1 MNILTTLREQLL
13 TNNVIMPQEFERLE
27 VRGSHAY
34 KVYSIP
40 KRKAGRRT
48 IAHPSSKLKI
58 CQRHLNAILNPLL
71 KVHDSSYAY
80 VKGRSIKDNAL
91 VHSHSAYVLK
101 MDFQNFFNSITP
113 TILRQCLIQNDILL
127 SVNEL
132 EKLEQL
138 IFWNPSKKRN
148 GKLILSVGSP
158 ISPLISNA
166 IMYPFD
172 KIINDICTKH
182 GINYTRYADD
192 ITFSTN
198 IKNTLNKLPE
208 IVEQLI
214 IQTYAGRIIINKR
227 KTVFS
232 SKKHNRHVTGITL
245 TNDSKISIGRSRK
258 RYISSLVFK
267 YINKNLDI

>member
-1 MNILTTLREQLL
+1 
-13 TNNVIMPQEFERLE
+13 
-27 VRGSHAY
+27 
-34 KVYSIP
+34 
-40 KRKAGRRT
+40 
-48 IAHPSSKLKI
+48 
-58 CQRHLNAILNPLL
+58 
-71 KVHDSSYAY
+71 
-80 VKGRSIKDNAL
+80 
-91 VHSHSAYVLK
+91 
-101 MDFQNFFNSITP
+101 
-113 TILRQCLIQNDILL
+113 
-127 SVNEL
+127 
-132 EKLEQL
+132 
-138 IFWNPSKKRN
+138 
-148 GKLILSVGSP
+148 
-158 ISPLISNA
+158 
-166 IMYPFD
+166 D

-267 YINKNLDI
+267 YINKNLDIDEINHMKGMLAFAYNIEPIYIHRLSHKYKVNIVEKILRGSN

>member
-1 MNILTTLREQLL
+1 
-13 TNNVIMPQEFERLE
+13 
-27 VRGSHAY
+27 
-34 KVYSIP
+34 
-40 KRKAGRRT
+40 
-48 IAHPSSKLKI
+48 
-58 CQRHLNAILNPLL
+58 
-71 KVHDSSYAY
+71 
-80 VKGRSIKDNAL
+80 
-91 VHSHSAYVLK
+91 
-101 MDFQNFFNSITP
+101 
-113 TILRQCLIQNDILL
+113 
-127 SVNEL
+127 
-132 EKLEQL
+132 
-138 IFWNPSKKRN
+138 
-148 GKLILSVGSP
+148 
-158 ISPLISNA
+158 SPLISNA

-267 YINKNLDI
+267 YINKNLDIDEINHMK

>member
-1 MNILTTLREQLL
+1 
-13 TNNVIMPQEFERLE
+13 
-27 VRGSHAY
+27 
-34 KVYSIP
+34 
-40 KRKAGRRT
+40 
-48 IAHPSSKLKI
+48 
-58 CQRHLNAILNPLL
+58 
-71 KVHDSSYAY
+71 
-80 VKGRSIKDNAL
+80 
-91 VHSHSAYVLK
+91 
-101 MDFQNFFNSITP
+101 P

-232 SKKHNRHVTGITL
+232 SKKHNRHVTGIT
-245 TNDSKISIGRSRK
+245 
-258 RYISSLVFK
+258 
-267 YINKNLDI
+267 